1 MATFKILEAGN
12 PYNEIVD
19 AGSGDAIAICS
30 TVAGEIL
37 ITLDDVD
44 DTIVPTA
51 RLTPLEAEKL
61 ARSLMMAAL
70 RGRAARAVCN
80 GR

>member
-12 PYNEIVD
+12 PYSDLLD
-19 AGSGDAIAICS
+19 AGSGDAVAIAS
-30 TVAGEIL
+30 TTDGDIL

-51 RLTPLEAEKL
+51 RLTPLEAERL
-61 ARSLMMAAL
+61 AASIMTAAL
-70 RGRAARAVCN
+70 RARAARATS

>member
-12 PYNEIVD
+12 PYNSLLD
-19 AGSGDAIAICS
+19 AGSGDAVAVCS
-30 TVAGEIL
+30 TVNGEIF

-51 RLTPLEAEKL
+51 RLTPLEAERL
-61 ARSLMMAAL
+61 AGSLLTAAL
-70 RGRAARAVCN
+70 RGRAAK